1 MTSGKTRL
9 CAIDAARG
17 AALISMI
24 IYHFCRD
31 LSSFGMLPV
40 NMTLS
45 PACIVWQRSICFT
58 FILVSGFCFPMSGRP
73 VKNGII
79 LLLWGGVITAVTALF
94 FPRDKIVFGILTFMG
109 CAAILTAL
117 FGPIFKKISPAFGL
131 ISALVLFAVTYNIN
145 KGYIL
150 SFPLPTR
157 LYANYIT
164 AFFGFPFNGFF
175 SADYFSLLPWYF
187 LYLVGYFAYGIMKN
201 RGLLRIL
208 KKPNVP
214 VVGFLGRHSLII
226 YILHQPII
234 YPSLLLIGRLLGGA

>member
-9 CAIDAARG
+9 CVIDAVRG

-31 LSSFGMLPV
+31 LSSLGLLSV
-40 NMTLS
+40 NMTTS
-45 PACIVWQRSICFT
+45 SACVIWQRSICVT
-58 FILVSGFCFPMSGRP
+58 FILISGFCFSLSGRP
-73 VKNGII
+73 VKNGIV
-79 LLLWGGVITAVTALF
+79 LLLWGGVITAVTTLL

-109 CAAILTAL
+109 CAALLTAL
-117 FGPIFKKISPAFGL
+117 FGPLLKKISPAFGL
-131 ISALVLFAVTYNIN
+131 ISALILFVITYNIN

-150 SFPLPTR
+150 SFPLPTL

-187 LYLVGYFAYGIMKN
+187 LYLSGYFAYGLMKSL
-201 RGLLRIL
+201 GLLGL
-208 KKPNVP
+208 LEKPSVP
-214 VVGFLGRHSLII
+214 VLGFFGRHSLII

-234 YPSLLLIGRLLGGA
+234 YPSLLLIRRLLGGA